1 MRWGRNFGTKLLMS
15 VNHGEWGRRLIAWA
29 AGNSR
34 GAKKARFLDSAEQ
47 SHDNGTMML
56 MMMFAMMA
64 WDLIME
70 QGRSWRISWV
80 GYRGGAKKSDFQTLE
95 IFHNLKIS
103 RTHTWL
109 AIWHLFYFGTV
120 DLVRS
125 GLELSIPG
133 RKKRKASN
141 LQAKNIKFMRN
152 EMAGFLFNP
161 LTTFIK
167 AGS

>member
-1 MRWGRNFGTKLLMS
+1 MS

-29 AGNSR
+29 QGHSR
-34 GAKKARFLDSAEQ
+34 GAKKARFLDSAER

-56 MMMFAMMA
+56 MMMFAMMPG
-64 WDLIME
+64 DLIME

-109 AIWHLFYFGTV
+109 AIWHLFCVGTV
-120 DLVRS
+120 DLVRPER
-125 GLELSIPG
+125 ELSIPG
-133 RKKRKASN
+133 RKRRIVSKPPGEKY
-141 LQAKNIKFMRN
+141 QIYAK
-152 EMAGFLFNP
+152 
-161 LTTFIK
+161 
-167 AGS
+167 